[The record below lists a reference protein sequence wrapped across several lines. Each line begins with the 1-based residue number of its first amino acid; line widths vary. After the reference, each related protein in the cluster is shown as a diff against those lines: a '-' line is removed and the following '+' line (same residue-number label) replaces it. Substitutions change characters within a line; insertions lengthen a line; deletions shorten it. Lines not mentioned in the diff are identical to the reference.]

1 MDASSSAGWM
11 AVTEWLERGV
21 LLTLIGLSVW
31 SVSIMIDRY
40 RYFRALKAS
49 FDPTRPRD
57 LVAERD
63 WKGLSLWAES
73 QKHPVAGTLKAAL
86 CAVSDHDVQSEAIDR
101 AVRSFLIDERSRLDR
116 GLTVLATLG
125 SNAPF
130 IGLFGTVLGIIKAF
144 GGLASASSGAQ
155 TVMASISFAL
165 IATAIGLFV
174 AIPAV
179 VAYNYFSRELRSL
192 MSQCESIKELFVSRR
207 LKGQ

>member
-49 FDPTRPRD
+49 FDPNRPRD
-57 LVAERD
+57 LVADRD
-63 WKGLSLWAES
+63 WKGLGLWAEG

-86 CAVSDHDVQSEAIDR
+86 GAVSGEKVQSEAIDR
-101 AVRSFLIDERSRLDR
+101 AVRSFLIDERSRLDQ

-207 LKGQ
+207 LKSE